1 MSFPTRVGQRCC
13 GGRFAGFLREECS
26 SIAAVISSER
36 TSDQHV
42 DFRVYCDHTILSRSS
57 SASINGYSDWV
68 LPDANSLWISI
79 AFLISADGCGAN
91 LSALDALRVSKQLSY
106 KDFVDKLVP
115 YCSFSALQSCSYERF
130 TTQSRHFR
138 ELAYVFEFTPNKLGA
153 TFPLIG
159 LTIFTIK
166 SWLSEYGAI
175 KFVRF
180 ERISL

>member
-13 GGRFAGFLREECS
+13 GGRFAGFLREES
-26 SIAAVISSER
+26 NSIAAVISSEQTNDKLVVFQIDR
-36 TSDQHV
+36 D
-42 DFRVYCDHTILSRSS
+42 RTILSKFS

-79 AFLISADGCGAN
+79 AFLISADVCGAS
-91 LSALDALRVSKQLSY
+91 LLALDALRVRKQLVY

-115 YCSFSALQSCSYERF
+115 YCSSSALQSCSYVWF
-130 TTQSRHFR
+130 KTQSRHFR

-159 LTIFTIK
+159 LSIFTAKRWIANN
-166 SWLSEYGAI
+166 GAI

>member
-1 MSFPTRVGQRCC
+1 MSFPTRIGQRCC
-13 GGRFAGFLREECS
+13 GGRFAGFLREES
-26 SIAAVISSER
+26 NSIAAVISSEQTNDKLVVFQIDR
-36 TSDQHV
+36 D
-42 DFRVYCDHTILSRSS
+42 RTILSKSS

-91 LSALDALRVSKQLSY
+91 LSALDALRVCNQLAY
-106 KDFVDKLVP
+106 IKFVDKLVP